1 MEILELLEYVNK
13 NLSNGLSTSAVEKK
27 MKVGK
32 DTIRKKLN
40 RAGYIYNKN
49 LNQYEKKETITE
61 INNNSYITKNN
72 IKENKLKKD
81 NNKIIKNSDNIKK
94 ADNEENLT
102 RKEIKFIKMLYSQH
116 LEKQSLNDI
125 EIEEII
131 TRSIRVDKKVMNKFA
146 IYCKEN
152 NLNQARALTKAL
164 LDFIKNN

>member
-32 DTIRKKLN
+32 DTLRKKLN
-40 RAGYIYNKN
+40 RAGYKYNKN
-49 LNQYEKKETITE
+49 LNCYEKRNNITD
-61 INNNSYITKNN
+61 INNNSYITQNN

-81 NNKIIKNSDNIKK
+81 NNKIIKNNDNIKK

-102 RKEIKFIKMLYSQH
+102 REEIKFIKMLYIQY
-116 LEKQSLNDI
+116 LEKQALNNI

-131 TRSIRVDKKVMNKFA
+131 TRSVRVDKKIMNKFA
-146 IYCKEN
+146 IYCKKN

>member
-13 NLSNGLSTSAVEKK
+13 NLNSGLSTSAVEKK

-49 LNQYEKKETITE
+49 LNQYEKKETITD
-61 INNNSYITKNN
+61 INNNSYITQNN
-72 IKENKLKKD
+72 IKEKKSKKAS
-81 NNKIIKNSDNIKK
+81 KIIKSDY
-94 ADNEENLT
+94 EENLS
-102 RKEIKFIKMLYSQH
+102 KEEISFIKMLYKQH
-116 LEKQSLNDI
+116 LEKQAINVI

-131 TRSIRVDKKVMNKFA
+131 TRSVRVDKKVMNKFA
-146 IYCKEN
+146 IYCKKN

-164 LDFIKNN
+164 VDFIKNN

>member
-49 LNQYEKKETITE
+49 LNQYQKKETITE
-61 INNNSYITKNN
+61 INNNSYITQNN

-81 NNKIIKNSDNIKK
+81 NNKIIKNNYNIKK
-94 ADNEENLT
+94 VDNNLT
-102 RKEIKFIKMLYSQH
+102 REEISFIKMLYSQH
-116 LEKQSLNDI
+116 LEKQALNNI

-131 TRSIRVDKKVMNKFA
+131 TRSVRVDKKIMNKFA
-146 IYCKEN
+146 IYCKKN